1 MDKGINPS
9 KKKKKE
15 WTKEDMAKD
24 WMDSL
29 IECRKDAW
37 VERQNWSQRAI
48 TVGEFKSNR
57 NGESFEWI

>member
-1 MDKGINPS
+1 
-9 KKKKKE
+9 
-15 WTKEDMAKD
+15 
-24 WMDSL
+24 MDSL